1 MYNMAYLPQHRNV
14 LGISRRSIILT
25 EFSAVSPTSPTLFSL
40 QQKEKNKCFRS
51 NGVNLVNDCNQQ
63 KINDTQGW
71 RAGNSLYNSYFVGDL
86 GTSWETSRDICNQPE
101 GRNVENYLVDRRKL
115 RSLEPTVICHR
126 ENICC
131 SKSWKI
137 FLFSDDI
144 CIFTQSHN
152 REEINLFLS
161 WTEL

>member
-1 MYNMAYLPQHRNV
+1 MAYLAQHRNV
-14 LGISRRSIILT
+14 LLISRWPIILA
-25 EFSAVSPTSPTLFSL
+25 EFYAVPPSSPTFFDKS
-40 QQKEKNKCFRS
+40 KNKYFRS

-71 RAGNSLYNSYFVGDL
+71 EAGNSLYNSYFVGDL

-144 CIFTQSHN
+144 CIFTQSQN

>member
-1 MYNMAYLPQHRNV
+1 MFYSFPAGQLSWQNFMQCRHPPQLSSTKR
-14 LGISRRSIILT
+14 
-25 EFSAVSPTSPTLFSL
+25 
-40 QQKEKNKCFRS
+40 KNKYFRS

-144 CIFTQSHN
+144 CIFTQSQN